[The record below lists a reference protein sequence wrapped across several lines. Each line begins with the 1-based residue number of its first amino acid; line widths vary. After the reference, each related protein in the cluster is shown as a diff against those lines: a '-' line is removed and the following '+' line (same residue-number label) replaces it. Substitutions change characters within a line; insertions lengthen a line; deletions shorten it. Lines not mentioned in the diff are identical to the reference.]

1 MEKGRIRTWL
11 DAHKWPWL
19 VGGFLLNALFTSALM
34 PSIQERLSMPM
45 LIQRIEWVRI
55 TAATLPVC
63 DQRIL
68 AYAPVIAEVTTWNL
82 RIVHEQ
88 MANKVWW
95 SDWLSPDQWLSI
107 PLIRMPICKGGLGN

>member
-1 MEKGRIRTWL
+1 MVGSRIRTWL

-95 SDWLSPDQWLSI
+95 SDWLSPDQWLSV
-107 PLIRMPICKGGLGN
+107 PLIRMPICQQQN